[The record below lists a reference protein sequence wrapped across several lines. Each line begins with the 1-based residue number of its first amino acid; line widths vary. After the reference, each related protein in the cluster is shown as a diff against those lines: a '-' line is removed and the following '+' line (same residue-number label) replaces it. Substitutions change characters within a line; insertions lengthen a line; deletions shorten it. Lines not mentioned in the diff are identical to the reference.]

1 MVALSLSLE
10 PMNTVHEYL
19 PYPSNKDL
27 MAEHN
32 PEKFFHD
39 LLENMPQLQHG
50 PNDDQNCI
58 PNDFSSI

>member
-1 MVALSLSLE
+1 
-10 PMNTVHEYL
+10 
-19 PYPSNKDL
+19 

-50 PNDDQNCI
+50 PNDDQKLH
-58 PNDFSSI
+58 P